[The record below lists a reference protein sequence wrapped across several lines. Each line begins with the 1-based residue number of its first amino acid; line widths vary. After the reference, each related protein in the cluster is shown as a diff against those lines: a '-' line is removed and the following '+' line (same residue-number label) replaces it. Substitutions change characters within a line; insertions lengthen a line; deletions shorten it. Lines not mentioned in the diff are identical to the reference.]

1 MKVERIAAMDE
12 VHKITDYRFTPD
24 DLMVGARRPGVS
36 AFMRVRDGAFS
47 VEAAIRSHIALFDE
61 IVAVHNRSTDGTP
74 EILERLQHELGPKL
88 RVYHY
93 VPPAFPPGSDGHARE
108 AGDSLLSFVNY
119 SNFALA
125 RTRYTHATKLDD
137 DHVAMGAATAKLVA
151 DVRAGRAAQNEVAC
165 FSGLNLARD
174 EADTLGI
181 LRREPYS
188 GSGDI
193 GIFPV
198 TPTTHFVHDRRF
210 EMLRTG
216 RLRRRFHSFVYWHL
230 KYLKPGHGFANY
242 DLAENPRSRYAKR
255 LRAHHADRAVV
266 DLDQLARLAGTER
279 RLVDRLADAGVPVPD
294 RDRVIAARGRAA
306 AHILAKQDL
315 ADLARPDA
323 ELAPFL
329 AAP

>member
-1 MKVERIAAMDE
+1 MAITDE
-12 VHKITDYRFTPD
+12 MREITDYRFTPA
-24 DLMVGARRPGVS
+24 DLAIGSRRPGIS

-47 VEAAIRSHIALFDE
+47 VEAAIRSHVGFFDE

-74 EILERLQHELGPKL
+74 AILARLEQELGPKL

-93 VPPAFPPGSDGHARE
+93 VPPAFPPGSEGHARE

-119 SNFALA
+119 SNFALSQ
-125 RTRYTHATKLDD
+125 TRFAHATKLDD
-137 DHVAMGAATAKLVA
+137 DHLAMDEATARLIA
-151 DVRAGRAAQNEVAC
+151 DVRAGRAAQGEVAC
-165 FSGLNLARD
+165 FSGVNLARD
-174 EADTLGI
+174 EAGRLGI

-210 EMLRTG
+210 EMLSMG
-216 RLRRRFHSFVYWHL
+216 GLRRRFHSIVYWHL
-230 KYLKPGHGFANY
+230 KYLKPGLGFANY
-242 DLAENPRSRYAKR
+242 DLAQNPRSRYIKR
-255 LRAHHADRAVV
+255 LRALHENRGVIDLDELAELALADR
-266 DLDQLARLAGTER
+266 RL
-279 RLVDRLADAGVPVPD
+279 LDRLADAGFPVPD

-306 AHILAKQDL
+306 ASIFAGRRLAEQAGL
-315 ADLARPDA
+315 DA
-323 ELAPFL
+323 ELAPFI